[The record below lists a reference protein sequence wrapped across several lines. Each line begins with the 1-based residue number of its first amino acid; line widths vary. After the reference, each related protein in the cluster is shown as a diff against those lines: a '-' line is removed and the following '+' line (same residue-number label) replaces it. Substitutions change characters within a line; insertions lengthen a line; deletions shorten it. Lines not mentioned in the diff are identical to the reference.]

1 MNRAIPETT
10 CFVEQEVAVMRD
22 TTATLPDRRFSVDT
36 TFVLFFLAMDFGLS
50 PSFFAI
56 ESVASVFTL
65 AVILVLPYFL
75 PADVEKPDLVNWL
88 LGRTLITVFAV
99 TLGMMFQQGIGVLL
113 PEAFRFLPM
122 TLLILTAMVSCYL
135 QFCAM
140 IRFRLA
146 R

>member
-22 TTATLPDRRFSVDT
+22 TTASLPDRRFSVDT

-75 PADVEKPDLVNWL
+75 PTDVEKPEFVTWL
-88 LGRTLITVFAV
+88 LGRTLIAVFAV
-99 TLGMMFQQGIGVLL
+99 ALGMMFQQGIGVLL
-113 PEAFRFLPM
+113 PEA
-122 TLLILTAMVSCYL
+122 
-135 QFCAM
+135 
-140 IRFRLA
+140 
-146 R
+146 